1 MRRNG
6 LISTCTLH
14 HRPAAPCTARGR
26 WWSFTPVAGFW
37 LVLVGI
43 LLLPAPSSATPQ
55 LDASQSIE
63 KQPVAVVS
71 LRMLLD
77 TAVLGPA
84 ATYQQLGLLTGA
96 AVQSFYTQ
104 RNFTPI
110 WTHPDSGWT
119 RTATQALALL
129 RRAPEFG
136 LNPQVYSW
144 EQLLALPDSLRR
156 AASAAATGSLENF
169 ELRLTDA
176 LLRYATHLRY
186 GQLQPFSTVAAAEGG
201 PAAQQSVGL
210 LQTALAAPDFA
221 AAFLRCQPT
230 SQAYRHLQQ
239 AWRHTLPPDSL
250 QPDSLGPPQGNAA
263 DFRRVALNLERLRWD
278 VARPDTG
285 DYALVNI
292 ASYTLH
298 IINKGRVVQSHRVV
312 VGKPETPT
320 PTLDSRI
327 KVFMTSPDWRVPYSI
342 AVGEMLPEIQDDPS
356 FLADNNYHLFDYRNR
371 PVNPWHVRWSRVTP
385 ETFPY
390 TIRQSAGRSNA
401 LGNIVFYFAN
411 QHAIYLHDTQAR
423 TLFREPRR
431 ARSHGCIRVEKPLD
445 LAAYL
450 LRRENQQAALPDIR
464 RSIATRSK
472 CRYDLAQ
479 GLPIRIRY
487 TTCEA
492 QNGKLR
498 FYPDIYCLDEA
509 LATALALP

>member
-1 MRRNG
+1 M
-6 LISTCTLH
+6 
-14 HRPAAPCTARGR
+14 AA
-26 WWSFTPVAGFW
+26 FW
-37 LVLVGI
+37 LILAGI
-43 LLLPAPSSATPQ
+43 LLLPASSPARHPLNSTQPK
-55 LDASQSIE
+55 E
-63 KQPVAVVS
+63 PVAVVS
-71 LRMLLD
+71 LRTLLD
-77 TAVLGPA
+77 TVALGPA
-84 ATYQQLGLLTGA
+84 ATYEQLGLRAGA
-96 AVQSFYTQ
+96 AVLSFYTQ
-104 RNFTPI
+104 RNFTPA

-119 RTATQALALL
+119 RPATQALALL

-136 LNPQVYSW
+136 LNPHAYSW
-144 EQLLALPDSLRR
+144 ALLLALPDSLHRP
-156 AASAAATGSLENF
+156 ATTTGSRSLENF

-186 GQLQPFSTVAAAEGG
+186 GQLEPFTSI
-201 PAAQQSVGL
+201 PAAQSGSSTQQCAGL
-210 LQTALAAPDFA
+210 LQAALFTPDFT

-239 AWRHTLPPDSL
+239 AWRNTLPPDSL
-250 QPDSLGPPQGNAA
+250 QADSLGPTQGNAA

-285 DYALVNI
+285 AYALVNI
-292 ASYTLH
+292 ASYMLQ
-298 IINKGRVVQSHRVV
+298 IIDKGRVVQSHRVV

-327 KVFMTSPDWRVPYSI
+327 NVFMTSPDWRVPYSI
-342 AVGEMLPEIQDDPS
+342 AVGEILPELQDDPS
-356 FLADNNYHLFDYRNR
+356 FLADNNYRLFDYRKR
-371 PVNPWHVRWSRVTP
+371 PVNPWNVRWSRVTP

-411 QHAIYLHDTQAR
+411 QHAIYLHDTPAR
-423 TLFREPRR
+423 ALFREPRR

-450 LRRENQQAALPDIR
+450 LRRESQQGALPDIR
-464 RSIATRSK
+464 RSITTHSK

-509 LATALALP
+509 LAVALTLP